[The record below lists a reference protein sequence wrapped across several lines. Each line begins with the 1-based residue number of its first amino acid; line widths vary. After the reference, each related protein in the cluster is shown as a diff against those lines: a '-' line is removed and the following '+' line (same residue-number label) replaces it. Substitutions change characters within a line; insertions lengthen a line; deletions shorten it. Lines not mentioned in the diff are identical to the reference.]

1 MNIVS
6 KITFLCKYKYLP
18 IDTYINGEKMND
30 IINWKE
36 LSELE
41 RIKYESNYLRGTLL
55 ESLADPITGSI
66 AFADTQISKFHGLYQ
81 QFDRDLEKERK
92 RQKLEPAYS
101 FLIRVRIP
109 GGVVT
114 PKQWLQMD
122 ELSDQYA
129 NHTLKLTTRQAFQL
143 HGVIKSNLK
152 KTIQGINSALMDTIA
167 ACGDVNRN
175 VMCHPNPSES
185 ELHAEVYEMARRISE
200 HLLPST
206 TAYHEIWLDKKL
218 IADSKKD
225 VEPLYGDRYL
235 PRKFKITIV
244 IPPYNDSD
252 VFSQDLGFIAIV
264 VNNRIVGYNVA
275 VGGGMGSTF
284 GMPEAYPRLAEVI
297 GFCLP
302 EQVLDIAEKIVL
314 IQRDNGNRQNRKRS
328 RLKYTIDDHGI
339 DWFKGELY
347 KRLGFELQEPKSYAF
362 TRNGD
367 RLGWEKGTDSKWSLT
382 LFVEGGR
389 VADKNGFNFKSALR
403 EIAQNIEGYFIL
415 TGNQNLIIAN
425 VSAEDKKKVINILKS
440 HGVLPGEI
448 SGLRQNS
455 IACVALNTCGLA
467 FAEAERYLPSL
478 ITKIETILDQHG
490 LFKEEIVIRM
500 TGCPNGCGRPYLA
513 EIGFVGKSEGHYNL
527 YLGGNF
533 IGSRLNTLF
542 KETLTEAEI
551 LNELTPIIADYASN
565 RSKGEKFGD
574 FVIRKQYVKETLKG
588 IDFRH

>member
-1 MNIVS
+1 
-6 KITFLCKYKYLP
+6 
-18 IDTYINGEKMND
+18 MND
-30 IINWKE
+30 IINWNE

-41 RIKYESNYLRGTLL
+41 RIKYESNFLRGTLV

-66 AFADTQISKFHGLYQ
+66 ALADTQISKFHGIYQ
-81 QFDRDLEKERK
+81 QSDRDLEKERK

-114 PKQWLQMD
+114 PRQWLQMD
-122 ELSDQYA
+122 DLSEQYA

-152 KTIQGINSALMDTIA
+152 KTIQGINAGLMDTIA

-175 VMCHPNPSES
+175 VMSHPNPAES
-185 ELHAEVYEMARRISE
+185 DLHAEVYEMARRISE

-206 TAYHEIWLDKKL
+206 TAYHEIWLDQKL

-235 PRKFKITIV
+235 PRKFKITV
-244 IPPYNDSD
+244 AIPPYNDSD

-264 VNNRIVGYNVA
+264 INNKIAGYNVA

-284 GMPEAYPRLAEVI
+284 GIPEAYPRLAEVI

-302 EQVLDIAEKIVL
+302 EQVLEVAEKTLLV
-314 IQRDNGNRQNRKRS
+314 QRDNGNRQDRKRS

-339 DWFKGELY
+339 DWFKAELY
-347 KRLGFELQEPKSYAF
+347 KYLGFELQEPQPYAF

-367 RLGWEKGTDSKWSLT
+367 RLGWKKGTDSKWSLT

-389 VADKNGFNFKSALR
+389 VADKDNFNLKSALR
-403 EIAQNIEGYFIL
+403 EIARNISGKFIL

-425 VSAEDKKKVINILKS
+425 LVADEKKKVVEIFKKHHI
-440 HGVLPGEI
+440 LPGEI
-448 SGLRQNS
+448 SGIRKNS

-478 ITKIETILDQHG
+478 ITKIETILDQYG

-533 IGSRLNTLF
+533 IGTRLNTLY
-542 KETLTEAEI
+542 KETLTEDEI
-551 LNELTPIIADYASN
+551 LAELKPIIADYAGN
-565 RSKGEKFGD
+565 RSNGEKFGD
-574 FVIRKQYVKETLKG
+574 FIIRKQYVKETLKG
-588 IDFRH
+588 SDFKH

>member
-1 MNIVS
+1 
-6 KITFLCKYKYLP
+6 
-18 IDTYINGEKMND
+18 MND
-30 IINWKE
+30 FINWDE

-41 RIKYESNYLRGTLL
+41 RIKYESNYLRGTLV
-55 ESLADPITGSI
+55 ESLADPITGSL
-66 AFADTQISKFHGLYQ
+66 AFADTQLSKFHGMYQ

-101 FLIRVRIP
+101 FLIRVRVP

-122 ELSDQYA
+122 WISEEYA

-143 HGVIKSNLK
+143 HGVIKTNLK
-152 KTIQGINSALMDTIA
+152 KTIQAMNAELMDTIA

-175 VMCHPNPSES
+175 VMCHPNPAESDLHSEV
-185 ELHAEVYEMARRISE
+185 AETARRISE

-206 TAYHEIWLDKKL
+206 TAYHEIWLDQKL

-225 VEPLYGDRYL
+225 VEPIYGDRYL
-235 PRKFKITIV
+235 PRKFKIAIA

-252 VFSQDLGFIAIV
+252 ILSQDLGFIAIV
-264 VNNRIVGYNVA
+264 ENKRIIGYNVI
-275 VGGGMGSTF
+275 VGGGMGTTF
-284 GMPEAYPRLAEVI
+284 GMPETYPRLAEVI
-297 GFCLP
+297 GFCTP
-302 EQVLDIAEKIVL
+302 EQIVDVAEKVL
-314 IQRDNGNRQNRKRS
+314 LVQRDNGNRQNRKLS
-328 RLKYTIDDHGI
+328 RLKYTID
-339 DWFKGELY
+339 
-347 KRLGFELQEPKSYAF
+347 RLGIEAFKVELHKSLGYELPEPKPFAF

-367 RLGWEKGTDSKWSLT
+367 RLGWKKGADGKWSLS

-389 VADKNGFNFKSALR
+389 VADRNGFNLKSALR
-403 EIAQNIEGYFIL
+403 ETAQVINGQFIL
-415 TGNQNLIIAN
+415 TGNQNLVIAN
-425 VSAEDKKKVINILKS
+425 VSADEKKKISDILKKN
-440 HGVLPGEI
+440 GVLPGEI

-478 ITKIETILDQHG
+478 VSKIESILDQHG

-533 IGSRLNTLF
+533 NGTRLNALY
-542 KETLTEAEI
+542 KETLTEDEI
-551 LNELTPIIADYASN
+551 LAELTPIIADYAQN
-565 RSKGEKFGD
+565 RSNGEKFGD
-574 FVIRKQYVKETLKG
+574 FVIRKQYVKEIIKG
-588 IDFRH
+588 SDFRH

>member
-1 MNIVS
+1 MS
-6 KITFLCKYKYLP
+6 
-18 IDTYINGEKMND
+18 DT
-30 IINWKE
+30 INWNE

-41 RIKYESNYLRGTLL
+41 RIKYESNYLRGTLV
-55 ESLADPITGSI
+55 ESLADPITGSL
-66 AFADTQISKFHGLYQ
+66 AFADTQISKFHGMYQ
-81 QFDRDLEKERK
+81 QADRDLEKERK

-109 GGVVT
+109 GGVVQ
-114 PKQWLQMD
+114 PNQWLQMD
-122 ELSDQYA
+122 AISEEYA
-129 NHTLKLTTRQAFQL
+129 NKTLKLTTRQAFQL
-143 HGVIKSNLK
+143 HGVIKRDLK
-152 KTIQGINSALMDTIA
+152 TTIQKINAGLMDTIA

-175 VMCHPNPSES
+175 VMSHPNPSES
-185 ELHAEVYEMARRISE
+185 PLHAELHETARLISE

-206 TAYHEIWLDKKL
+206 TAYHEIWLDQKL

-225 VEPLYGDRYL
+225 VEPIYGDRYL
-235 PRKFKITIV
+235 PRKFKIAV
-244 IPPYNDSD
+244 VLPPYNDSD

-264 VNNRIVGYNVA
+264 EKGKIVGYNVA

-284 GMPEAYPRLAEVI
+284 GIPEAYPRLAEII

-302 EQVLDIAEKIVL
+302 EQVVDVAEKILLV
-314 IQRDNGNRQNRKRS
+314 QRDNGNRQNRKLS
-328 RLKYTIDDHGI
+328 RLKYTIDRLGV
-339 DWFKGELY
+339 DWFKNEVEKY
-347 KRLGFELQEPKSYAF
+347 LGYQFQEPKPYSF

-367 RLGWEKGTDSKWSLT
+367 RLGWKKSQDEKWSLT

-389 VADKNGFNFKSALR
+389 VADRGSYQLKSALR
-403 EIAQNIEGYFIL
+403 EVAQQIKGQFIL

-425 VSAEDKKKVINILKS
+425 VSAEEKKIISTIFKQY
-440 HGVLPGEI
+440 GVLQGEL

-478 ITKIETILDQHG
+478 ITKIEAILAQYG
-490 LFKEEIVIRM
+490 LLKEEIVIRM

-533 IGSRLNTLF
+533 IGTRLNTLY
-542 KETLTEAEI
+542 KETLTEEEI
-551 LNELTPIIADYASN
+551 LAALEPIIADYAQD
-565 RSKGEKFGD
+565 RIVGEKFGD
-574 FVIRKQYVKETLKG
+574 FVIRKGYVKEPLKG
-588 IDFRH
+588 SDFRH

>member
-1 MNIVS
+1 MS
-6 KITFLCKYKYLP
+6 
-18 IDTYINGEKMND
+18 D
-30 IINWKE
+30 IINWNE

-41 RIKYESNYLRGTLL
+41 RIKYESNYLRGTLID
-55 ESLADPITGSI
+55 SLADPITGSI
-66 AFADTQISKFHGLYQ
+66 ANSDTHVSKFHGIYQ
-81 QFDRDLEKERK
+81 QFDHDLEKERK

-122 ELSDQYA
+122 DLSDQYA
-129 NHTLKLTTRQAFQL
+129 NHTLKLTTRQTFQL

-152 KTIQGINSALMDTIA
+152 KTIQGINAGLMDTIA

-175 VMCHPNPSES
+175 VMSHSNPAES
-185 ELHAEVYEMARRISE
+185 ELHAEVYETARLISE

-206 TAYHEIWLDKKL
+206 SAYHEIWLDQKL

-225 VEPLYGDRYL
+225 IEPLYGDRYL
-235 PRKFKITIV
+235 PRKFKITVV
-244 IPPYNDSD
+244 IPPYNDTD
-252 VFSQDLGFIAIV
+252 IFSQDLGFIAIV
-264 VNNRIVGYNVA
+264 ENNRIVGYNVS
-275 VGGGMGSTF
+275 VGGGMGTTF
-284 GMPEAYPRLAEVI
+284 GMPETFPRLAEVI

-302 EQVLDIAEKIVL
+302 EQVLDVAEKVVL
-314 IQRDNGNRQNRKRS
+314 VQRDNGNRLNRKRS

-339 DWFKGELY
+339 DWFKNELY
-347 KRLGFELQEPKSYAF
+347 RYLGYELQEQKPFSF

-367 RLGWEKGTDSKWSLT
+367 RMGWKKGTDSKWSLT

-389 VADKNGFNFKSALR
+389 VADKDAFNLKSALR
-403 EIAQNIEGYFIL
+403 EVAQTINGKFIL
-415 TGNQNLIIAN
+415 TGNQNLIVAN
-425 VSAEDKKKVINILKS
+425 VTADEKKKVGEIFKK

-490 LFKEEIVIRM
+490 LYKEEIVIRM

-533 IGSRLNTLF
+533 NGTRLNTLY
-542 KETLTEAEI
+542 KETLTEGEI
-551 LNELTPIIADYASN
+551 LAELTPIIADYSEN
-565 RSKGEKFGD
+565 RSKEEKFGD
-574 FVIRKQYVKETLKG
+574 FVIRKRYVKATLKG

>member
-1 MNIVS
+1 M
-6 KITFLCKYKYLP
+6 T
-18 IDTYINGEKMND
+18 DT
-30 IINWKE
+30 INWSE

-41 RIKYESNYLRGTLL
+41 RIKYESNYLRGTLV
-55 ESLADPITGSI
+55 ESLADPITGSL
-66 AFADTQISKFHGLYQ
+66 AFADTHISKFHGMYQ
-81 QFDRDLEKERK
+81 QTDRDLEKERK

-114 PKQWLQMD
+114 PQQWLQMD
-122 ELSDQYA
+122 KLSDQYA

-152 KTIQGINSALMDTIA
+152 RTIQGINADLMDTIA

-175 VMCHPNPSES
+175 VMCHPNPAES
-185 ELHAEVYEMARRISE
+185 ELHAEVYETARRISE

-206 TAYHEIWLDKKL
+206 TAYHEIWLDQKL

-235 PRKFKITIV
+235 PRKFKITLV

-264 VNNRIVGYNVA
+264 ENKRIVGYNVA

-302 EQVLDIAEKIVL
+302 EQVLDVAEKILMV
-314 IQRDNGNRQNRKRS
+314 QRDNGNRQNRKRS

-339 DWFKGELY
+339 AWFINELHKY
-347 KRLGFELQEPKSYAF
+347 LGFELQEPRLFVF

-367 RLGWEKGTDSKWSLT
+367 RLGWKKGADSKWSLT

-403 EIAQNIEGYFIL
+403 EIAQNIDGQFIL

-425 VSAEDKKKVINILKS
+425 VSADDQRKVIQILKKN
-440 HGVLPGEI
+440 GVLPDEI

-478 ITKIETILDQHG
+478 ITKIESILDQHD

-513 EIGFVGKSEGHYNL
+513 EIGFVGKSDGHYNL

-542 KETLTEAEI
+542 KETLTEVEI
-551 LNELTPIIADYASN
+551 LNELTPIIADYAKN
-565 RSKGEKFGD
+565 RSDGEKFGD
-574 FVIRKQYVKETLKG
+574 FIIRKQYVKETLNG
-588 IDFRH
+588 IDFKH

>member
-1 MNIVS
+1 MS
-6 KITFLCKYKYLP
+6 
-18 IDTYINGEKMND
+18 DT
-30 IINWKE
+30 INWNE

-41 RIKYESNYLRGTLL
+41 RIKYESNYLRGTLV
-55 ESLADPITGSI
+55 ESLANPITGSL
-66 AFADTQISKFHGLYQ
+66 AYADTQICKFHGMYQ
-81 QFDRDLEKERK
+81 QSDRDLEKERK

-114 PKQWLQMD
+114 PNQWLQMD
-122 ELSDQYA
+122 ALSEKYA

-152 KTIQGINSALMDTIA
+152 QTIQGINAGLMDTIS

-175 VMCHPNPSES
+175 VMSHPNPAES
-185 ELHAEVYEMARRISE
+185 ELHGEMYETARLISE
-200 HLLPST
+200 HLCPSS
-206 TAYHEIWLDKKL
+206 TAYHEIWLDQKL
-218 IADSKKD
+218 IAGSKKD

-235 PRKFKITIV
+235 PRKFKIAV
-244 IPPYNDSD
+244 VLPPYNDCD

-264 VNNRIVGYNVA
+264 ENNRIVGYDIA

-302 EQVLDIAEKIVL
+302 EQVIEVSEKVVL
-314 IQRDNGNRQNRKRS
+314 VQRDNGNRQNRKRS

-339 DWFKGELY
+339 EWFKNEVE
-347 KRLGFELQEPKSYAF
+347 KSLGYSLQEPKPYAF

-367 RLGWEKGTDSKWSLT
+367 RLGWKKGTDSKWSLT
-382 LFVEGGR
+382 LFIEGGR
-389 VADKNGFNFKSALR
+389 VADKENFNLKSALR
-403 EIAQNIEGYFIL
+403 EVAQNIAGKFIL

-425 VSAEDKKKVINILKS
+425 VTPDEKKKISLTLKK

-455 IACVALNTCGLA
+455 IACVALNTCPLA

-478 ITKIETILDQHG
+478 INKIETILDQHG

-500 TGCPNGCGRPYLA
+500 TGCPNGCARPYLA

-533 IGSRLNTLF
+533 IGTRLNTLY
-542 KETLTEAEI
+542 KETLTENEI
-551 LNELTPIIADYASN
+551 LAELQPIIADYAHN
-565 RSKGEKFGD
+565 RNKDEKLGD

-588 IDFRH
+588 IDFKH

>member
-1 MNIVS
+1 MSDN
-6 KITFLCKYKYLP
+6 
-18 IDTYINGEKMND
+18 
-30 IINWKE
+30 INWSE

-41 RIKYESNYLRGTLL
+41 RIKYESNFLRGTLI

-66 AFADTQISKFHGLYQ
+66 ALADTQISKFHGMYQ

-114 PKQWLQMD
+114 PKQWIQMD
-122 ELSDQYA
+122 NLSVKYA
-129 NHTLKLTTRQAFQL
+129 NNTLKLTTRQAFQL
-143 HGVIKSNLK
+143 HGVIKTNLK
-152 KTIQGINSALMDTIA
+152 KTIQGMNEVLMDTIA

-175 VMCHPNPSES
+175 VMSHSNPAES
-185 ELHAEVYEMARRISE
+185 LLHAEIYETARQISE

-206 TAYHEIWLDKKL
+206 TAYHEIWLDQKL

-235 PRKFKITIV
+235 PRKFKITV
-244 IPPYNDSD
+244 VLPPYNDTD

-264 VNNRIVGYNVA
+264 EKDQIIGYNVS

-297 GFCLP
+297 GFCTP
-302 EQVLDIAEKIVL
+302 DQVLDVAEKVL
-314 IQRDNGNRQNRKRS
+314 LVQRDNGNRQNRKRS
-328 RLKYTIDDHGI
+328 RLKFTIDDRGI
-339 DWFKGELY
+339 DWFKSELHKY
-347 KRLGFELQEPKSYAF
+347 LGYELQEQKPFLF

-367 RLGWEKGTDSKWSLT
+367 RYGWKKGTDSKWSLN
-382 LFVEGGR
+382 LFIEGGR
-389 VADKNGFNFKSALR
+389 VVDKDGLNMKSALR
-403 EIAQNIEGYFIL
+403 EIAGNIEGQFIL

-425 VSAEDKKKVINILKS
+425 VSSADKKKVVESLKN
-440 HGVLPGEI
+440 HGVLPGEL
-448 SGLRQNS
+448 SGIRQNS

-478 ITKIETILDQHG
+478 VTKIESILTQHG
-490 LFKEEIVIRM
+490 LYQEEIVIRM

-513 EIGFVGKSEGHYNL
+513 EIGFIGKSEGHYNL

-533 IGSRLNTLF
+533 IGSRLNTLY
-542 KETLTEAEI
+542 KETLTEDEI
-551 LNELTPIIADYASN
+551 LEELTPMIADYAQN
-565 RSKGEKFGD
+565 RTDGEKFGD
-574 FVIRKQYVKETLKG
+574 FVIRKEYVQETLKG
-588 IDFRH
+588 MDFRH

>member
-1 MNIVS
+1 
-6 KITFLCKYKYLP
+6 
-18 IDTYINGEKMND
+18 MND

-41 RIKYESNYLRGTLL
+41 KIKYESNYLRGTLL
-55 ESLADPITGSI
+55 ESLEDPITGSI
-66 AFADTQISKFHGLYQ
+66 AYADTQISKFHGLYQ
-81 QFDRDLEKERK
+81 QSDRDLEKERK

-185 ELHAEVYEMARRISE
+185 ELHAEVYETAQRISE

-218 IADSKKD
+218 IADSKED

-235 PRKFKITIV
+235 PRKFKITVV

-252 VFSQDLGFIAIV
+252 VFSQDLGFIAIIEK
-264 VNNRIVGYNVA
+264 NRIVGYDVA

-302 EQVLDIAEKIVL
+302 DQVLAVAENIVL

-339 DWFKGELY
+339 DWFKDELT
-347 KRLGFELQEPKSYAF
+347 KRLGFELSKARPYTF

-367 RLGWEKGTDSKWSLT
+367 RLGWKKGPDSRWSLT

-389 VADKNGFNFKSALR
+389 VANKNDFNFKSALR
-403 EIAQNIEGYFIL
+403 EIAQNIEGNFIL

-425 VSAEDKKKVINILKS
+425 VSAEDKKKVSVILKNN
-440 HGVLPGEI
+440 GVLPVKI

-478 ITKIETILDQHG
+478 ITKIETILAQHD
-490 LFKEEIVIRM
+490 LIKEEIVIRM
-500 TGCPNGCGRPYLA
+500 TGCPNGCARPYLA

-551 LNELTPIIADYASN
+551 LNELTPIITDFAEN
-565 RSKGEKFGD
+565 RLLGEKFGD
-574 FVIRKQYVKETLKG
+574 FVIRNQYVKETLQG

>member
-1 MNIVS
+1 MDN
-6 KITFLCKYKYLP
+6 
-18 IDTYINGEKMND
+18 E
-30 IINWKE
+30 INWNE

-41 RIKYESNYLRGTLL
+41 RIKYESNFLRGTLV
-55 ESLADPITGSI
+55 ESLNDPITGSL
-66 AFADTQISKFHGLYQ
+66 AFADTQISKFHGMYQ

-109 GGVVT
+109 GGVVS

-122 ELSDQYA
+122 TISEQYA

-152 KTIQGINSALMDTIA
+152 KTIQEINAGLMDTIA

-175 VMCHPNPSES
+175 VMCHPNPGES
-185 ELHAEVYEMARRISE
+185 HLHAEVAEISRQLSE

-206 TAYHEIWLDKKL
+206 TAYHEIWLDQKL
-218 IADSKKD
+218 IADSHKD

-235 PRKFKITIV
+235 PRKFKIGV
-244 IPPYNDSD
+244 AIPPYNDID
-252 VFSQDLGFIAIV
+252 IFSQDLGFIAIV
-264 VNNRIVGYNVA
+264 QNNQIVGYNVA

-284 GMPEAYPRLAEVI
+284 GIPEAYPRLAEVI

-302 EQVLDIAEKIVL
+302 EQVLEVAEKVL
-314 IQRDNGNRQNRKRS
+314 LVQRDNGNRKNRKLS
-328 RLKYTIDDHGI
+328 RMKYTIDNHGI
-339 DWFKGELY
+339 DWFKNEVENYLGY
-347 KRLGFELQEPKSYAF
+347 KFQEERTYSF

-367 RLGWEKGTDSKWSLT
+367 RLGWKQGSDSKWSLT
-382 LFVEGGR
+382 LFIEGGR
-389 VADKNGFNFKSALR
+389 VADRGDFKLKSALR
-403 EIAQNIEGYFIL
+403 EVAQHIEGQFIL

-425 VSAEDKKKVINILKS
+425 VTANGKKKIGEILKKY
-440 HGVLPGEI
+440 GVLPGEI

-478 ITKIETILDQHG
+478 ITKIETMLVQHD

-533 IGSRLNTLF
+533 IGTRLNTLY
-542 KETLTEAEI
+542 KETLSEEEI
-551 LNELTPIIADYASN
+551 LTELKPIIADYAAN
-565 RSKGEKFGD
+565 RNNGEKFGD

-588 IDFRH
+588 SDFKH